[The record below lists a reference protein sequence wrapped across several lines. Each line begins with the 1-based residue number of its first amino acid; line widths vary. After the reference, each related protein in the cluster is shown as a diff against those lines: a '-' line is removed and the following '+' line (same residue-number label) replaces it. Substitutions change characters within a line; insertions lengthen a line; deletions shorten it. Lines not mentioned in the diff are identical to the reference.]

1 MDRDDLKVIAF
12 AHPRKNPCYQVVKPE
27 QLQGKGQVSEVTQ
40 YRHFENPPKINE
52 GNLVDPF
59 GIGPE
64 IPEFPEKPTNQT
76 TDPKRYERAPVT
88 YTG

>member
-12 AHPRKNPCYQVVKPE
+12 SHPWEKPRYQVVKSE

-40 YRHFENPPKINE
+40 YRHFENPPKIDE

-59 GIGPE
+59 WIGPE
-64 IPEFPEKPTNQT
+64 IPEFPEKSADQT
-76 TDPKRYERAPVT
+76 S
-88 YTG
+88 

>member
-12 AHPRKNPCYQVVKPE
+12 AHPRKKPRYEVVKSE
-27 QLQGKGQVSEVTQ
+27 QLQGKGQVAEVTQ
-40 YRHFENPPKINE
+40 YRHFKNPPKIEE

-64 IPEFPEKPTNQT
+64 IPEFPEKSAYQT
-76 TDPKRYERAPVT
+76 SCP
-88 YTG
+88 

>member
-12 AHPRKNPCYQVVKPE
+12 AQPWKKTGYQVVKPE
-27 QLQGKGQVSEVTQ
+27 QLQGKGQVAEVTQ
-40 YRHFENPPKINE
+40 YWHFENPPKIDE

-64 IPEFPEKPTNQT
+64 IPEFPEKSAYQT
-76 TDPKRYERAPVT
+76 SCPKGHQRTPVSAI
-88 YTG
+88 G